1 MNERQQLKLVR
12 EAQRSEKEAFA
23 ILYRLFVNRIYAYF
37 FVRLGAR
44 QDAEDLT
51 TKVFMKVLKNINQFQ
66 GRAQFSTWLYAIAR
80 NELND
85 FFRSRKTEAQFD
97 EEQYG
102 LAQQGG
108 EPGDSVKIRQQ
119 KSVRV
124 ENILSKL
131 PERYSQVLRLRFLQ
145 NLSVKETAEVLGITE
160 VNVKVRQLRA
170 LRKAKV
176 LEDTNGT
183 R

>member
-1 MNERQQLKLVR
+1 MNEQQQLKLVR
-12 EAQRSEKEAFA
+12 QAQKSEKEAFA

-44 QDAEDLT
+44 QNAEDLT
-51 TKVFMKVLKNINQFQ
+51 TKVFMKALKNINQFQ
-66 GRAQFSTWLYAIAR
+66 GKAQFSTWLYAIAR

-85 FFRSRKTEAQFD
+85 FFRRRRSEAQFD

-102 LAQQGG
+102 LAQQSA
-108 EPGDSVKIRQQ
+108 EPGDSEKLLQQ
-119 KSVRV
+119 KSARV
-124 ENILSKL
+124 ESILSKL
-131 PERYSQVLRLRFLQ
+131 PGKYSQVLRLRFLQ
-145 NLSVKETAEVLGITE
+145 NLSVKETAQVLGITE

-176 LEDTNGT
+176 LEDTHGV